1 VLYLSLGY
9 DDDGKHVLPD
19 CRASGASMK
28 EGFVLTTSEVS
39 VEARREVDVWS
50 YQQGRMV
57 DCLQGHPGDVSVC
70 GFNGPLMV
78 TASRAAPAL
87 FDSRQESTVFAWD
100 VATGRILA
108 RFKPPQYLTFKAS
121 FVNLVGAHACT
132 DGVDRVVA
140 ADGETVIIWK
150 YINPLS
156 IEKGIAAT
164 KIQTKAR
171 EKQRMAFTREARKVN
186 IPARLSADD
195 FLLCLRNV

>member
-1 VLYLSLGY
+1 
-9 DDDGKHVLPD
+9 
-19 CRASGASMK
+19 
-28 EGFVLTTSEVS
+28 
-39 VEARREVDVWS
+39 
-50 YQQGRMV
+50 
-57 DCLQGHPGDVSVC
+57 
-70 GFNGPLMV
+70 
-78 TASRAAPAL
+78 
-87 FDSRQESTVFAWD
+87 